1 MTITYIDV
9 ETTGLDPKKN
19 SIFQLAGKI
28 VKDGIEESF
37 NYRMRPYR
45 NELIEEGAKE
55 KTGITDQELASY
67 PDQREAFNSFLSI
80 LDKNIN
86 VNKFQD
92 RAFFVGYNSSF
103 DMDFIRSWF
112 LFNNNTNFSNYFF
125 YPSLDVM
132 YLAAF
137 ALIGERPWMRN
148 FKLTTV
154 YKKLT
159 GKELEDAHN
168 AESDIN
174 ATVEILNIITKK
186 LKGDYN

>member
-1 MTITYIDV
+1 MTIIYIDV

-19 SIFQLAGKI
+19 SIFQIAGKI
-28 VKDGIEESF
+28 VKDGMGESF

-45 NELIEEGAKE
+45 SELIEEGAKE

-80 LDKNIN
+80 LDKYIN
-86 VNKFQD
+86 VHIFHD
-92 RAFFVGYNSSF
+92 RAFFIGYNSSF
-103 DMDFIRSWF
+103 DMDFVRSWF
-112 LFNNNTNFSNYFF
+112 LFNNNTNFSSYFF

-137 ALIGERPWMRN
+137 ALVGDRPRMRN
-148 FKLTTV
+148 FKLATV

-159 GKELEDAHN
+159 GKELENAHN
-168 AESDIN
+168 AENDIN
-174 ATVEILNIITKK
+174 ATEELLNIITKR
-186 LKGDYN
+186 LRGDNN